1 MAVIVTLAA
10 VVTILKV
17 ALQNVIFPPNLD
29 NSTETTESNDNWNKI
44 FVLWNQCW
52 SDVLTKRVFRSRAV
66 TFHKGIF

>member
-29 NSTETTESNDNWNKI
+29 NSTETTESKENWNKI
-44 FVLWNQCW
+44 FVL
-52 SDVLTKRVFRSRAV
+52 
-66 TFHKGIF
+66 